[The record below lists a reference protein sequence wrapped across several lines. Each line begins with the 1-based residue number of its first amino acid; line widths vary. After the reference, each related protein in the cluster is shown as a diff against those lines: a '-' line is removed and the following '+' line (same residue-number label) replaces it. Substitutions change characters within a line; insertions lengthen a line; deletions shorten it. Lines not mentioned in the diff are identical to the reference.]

1 MDHLTLILKTITVS
15 TDFSEYTAQ
24 YLGQLNTTYVQ
35 TNPAVSPQ
43 IYVTLKTPS
52 VYIPVS
58 ALLHC
63 CYEQSHLT
71 HCEKQT

>member
-1 MDHLTLILKTITVS
+1 MDYLTLILRTVTVS

-35 TNPAVSPQ
+35 TNSEVSPQ
-43 IYVTLKTPS
+43 IYATLKTPN

-58 ALLHC
+58 ALLHAC
-63 CYEQSHLT
+63 SEQSHLT
-71 HCEKQT
+71 CCEKQT